1 MLLFLKQLVNG
12 IQVGSIY
19 ALVALGYTMVY
30 GIAKLIN
37 FAHGD
42 FIMVG
47 AYIALLTAPFLA
59 ATGIPVWLC
68 VIPAIL
74 VTMTI
79 GVLSER
85 IAYKPLRGSPR
96 ISVLITAI
104 GVSLF
109 LENLAML
116 IFTPNPR
123 PFPGFLPSKP
133 IAIGSF
139 QISFVAAF
147 TILLSVVMMVGL
159 TLFIKKTKMGK
170 AMRAVSEDAGAAQL
184 MGISVNNTISVTFA
198 IGTALAAV
206 AAVLYCQAY
215 QQVEPLMG
223 STLGLRAF
231 IAAVFGGIGILPGAM
246 LGGMLMGIIESLT
259 KAYVS
264 TQLAEAVVYGV
275 LIVVLIVKPTGLLG
289 KKTSEKV

>member
-1 MLLFLKQLVNG
+1 MLFFLKQLVNG

-47 AYIALLTAPFLA
+47 AYIALFSGSALA
-59 ATGIPVWLC
+59 AAGYPDWLC
-68 VIPAIL
+68 VVPAIAG
-74 VTMTI
+74 TMAI
-79 GVLSER
+79 GVLSEC

-109 LENLAML
+109 LENLAMRM
-116 IFTPNPR
+116 FTPNPR

-133 IAIGSF
+133 IVIGAF

-147 TILLSVVMMVGL
+147 TIALSVIMMVGL

-184 MGISVNNTISVTFA
+184 MGISVNTTISVTFA
-198 IGTALAAV
+198 IGTSLAAV

-215 QQVEPLMG
+215 QQVSPLMG

-246 LGGMLMGIIESLT
+246 LGGMLMGVIESLT
-259 KAYVS
+259 KAYIS

-275 LIVVLIVKPTGLLG
+275 LIVILIVKPAGLLG
-289 KKTSEKV
+289 KKISEKV

>member
-30 GIAKLIN
+30 GIAQLIN

-47 AYIALLTAPFLA
+47 AYIALLTGASFA
-59 ATGIPVWLC
+59 AYGIPVWLC

-74 VTMTI
+74 GTMLI

-133 IAIGSF
+133 ITIGSF

-184 MGISVNNTISVTFA
+184 MGISVNTTISVTFA

>member
-47 AYIALLTAPFLA
+47 AYIALFTAPVLVSS
-59 ATGIPVWLC
+59 GIPVWLC
-68 VIPAIL
+68 VVPAIL
-74 VTMTI
+74 VTMII

-116 IFTPNPR
+116 LFTPNPR
-123 PFPGFLPSKP
+123 PFPGFLPTKP
-133 IAIGSF
+133 IIIGSF

-147 TILLSVVMMVGL
+147 TIALSVIMMVGL

-184 MGISVNNTISVTFA
+184 MGISVNRTISVTFA